1 MENESK
7 TNSLTTSR
15 KDIFS
20 AYIDD
25 DDVRSIDVYKPFS
38 NAVKLIDDTKIAR
51 TSKVENID
59 QLIKKLQVGQRLK
72 LVREPNN
79 LNDKNA
85 VKITNQD
92 GEKIGYVACDVN
104 EIITRLLDG
113 GKDVFA
119 EITTIEQLGPWNKID
134 VGIYIDD

>member
-38 NAVKLIDDTKIAR
+38 NAVKLIDNTKIAR

>member
-38 NAVKLIDDTKIAR
+38 NAVKLIDNTKVAR

>member
-1 MENESK
+1 MENETK

-25 DDVRSIDVYKPFS
+25 DDVHSIDVYKPFS
-38 NAVKLIDDTKIAR
+38 NAVKLIDNTKIAR

>member
-1 MENESK
+1 MENETK

-38 NAVKLIDDTKIAR
+38 NAVKLIDNTKVAR